1 MVLTRHVSGVKTLGS
16 MRCAKAVARMDRA
29 ADAASRLSKR
39 TLMTVDDFASHLP
52 IQAPEKQINK
62 GAKRSLCTTLLR
74 AIGPRAV
81 ANRTVTPDSD
91 NSPKASLTSALK
103 A

>member
-16 MRCAKAVARMDRA
+16 MRCAKAVVRMDLA

-39 TLMTVDDFASHLP
+39 TLMTVDDSASHTP

-62 GAKRSLCTTLLR
+62 GAKRSLRTMSLR

-81 ANRTVTPDSD
+81 ANTTVTADRD
-91 NSPKASLTSALK
+91 NSPNASLTSALK